1 MFYHI
6 HRCLLRSTYRLGSS
20 LANNNVE
27 CDWLQRALRKTLVDT
42 VIPNAMVN
50 LVRGVRDAAGS
61 IPSDAA
67 TCLEAVARWRG
78 AEVNTRG
85 DRISPPAWN
94 FVAADLCD
102 LCVDLSSVDGT
113 IDGRHLSGDDWDS
126 SRYERVCVRLNA
138 LGGVARGLAS
148 VSVEATDFEKIGSA
162 ISVAIVNLEKVITAV
177 TASRHEATRVGDART
192 AGWTAAAALLSVP
205 IGKGDKS
212 LSALASA
219 ATVRLLDDALT
230 GLPAVSQNESH
241 GSADEPSHRLLASLR
256 AVHRLVE
263 LVVPMYPG
271 EPESGLGR
279 KIAVAVEK
287 SVKSSRFRKN
297 APVWAAATACVL
309 HPRLFGSSPRMHS
322 RASGDGSSS
331 CAIDGVG
338 ACAWFV
344 SAAVKSGGKSGG
356 SRILRVVSHALAARL
371 VRWPEHAR
379 HYASEVWALGLSGEG
394 GFTRAERL
402 AMAQHWH
409 ERELAAREAAGGVNG
424 GENSEVGEDRYG
436 EDAGALADWLED
448 GGCGG
453 AAGGH
458 VAARVAAL
466 SLAHALARAEA
477 PTGSSDGSRHG
488 HSSDGSSD
496 GSRVVSAESYRAA
509 ALDGAEALL
518 RHGLNAV
525 SGGDSDLTRDTYR
538 RGSIT
543 HRRKVRAWQML
554 CALTPAIDSLSR

>member
-1 MFYHI
+1 M
-6 HRCLLRSTYRLGSS
+6 YRLGSS
-20 LANNNVE
+20 LANKNVE
-27 CDWLQRALRKTLVDT
+27 CDWLQRALRKTLVDL
-42 VIPNAMVN
+42 VIPSAMVN
-50 LVRGVRDAAGS
+50 LVRGVRAPAGS
-61 IPSDAA
+61 IPSEAA

-78 AEVNTRG
+78 AEVKTRG
-85 DRISPPAWN
+85 NRVSPPGWN

-102 LCVDLSSVDGT
+102 LCVDLSSVDVG
-113 IDGRHLSGDDWDS
+113 GDWDS
-126 SRYERVCVRLNA
+126 SRYDRVCVRLNA

-148 VSVEATDFEKIGSA
+148 VSVDATDFEKIGSA
-162 ISVAIVNLEKVITAV
+162 ISVSIVNLEKVITAV

-205 IGKGDKS
+205 IGKGGGPKKSES

-219 ATVRLLDDALT
+219 ATVRLLDDALE
-230 GLPAVSQNESH
+230 GLPAVSQNANP
-241 GSADEPSHRLLASLR
+241 GSADEPSHRLLAGLR

-263 LVVPMYPG
+263 VVVPMYPR

-279 KIAVAVEK
+279 KIALAVEK

-297 APVWAAATACVL
+297 APAWAAATACVL

-322 RASGDGSSS
+322 RDASDGSSS

-356 SRILRVVSHALAARL
+356 SRILRVVSHALSARL

-379 HYASEVWALGLSGEG
+379 HYAREVWALGLSGEG

-409 ERELAAREAAGGVNG
+409 ERELAASEAAAGVNG
-424 GENSEVGEDRYG
+424 GKNSEGGEDRYG
-436 EDAGALADWLED
+436 DDAGALADWLED

-477 PTGSSDGSRHG
+477 PTVSSDGSNDNGSSDGS
-488 HSSDGSSD
+488 SA
-496 GSRVVSAESYRAA
+496 GSRVVSVESYRAA

-525 SGGDSDLTRDTYR
+525 SDGDSDLTRDTYR

>member
-1 MFYHI
+1 
-6 HRCLLRSTYRLGSS
+6 
-20 LANNNVE
+20 
-27 CDWLQRALRKTLVDT
+27 
-42 VIPNAMVN
+42 
-50 LVRGVRDAAGS
+50 
-61 IPSDAA
+61 
-67 TCLEAVARWRG
+67 
-78 AEVNTRG
+78 
-85 DRISPPAWN
+85 
-94 FVAADLCD
+94 
-102 LCVDLSSVDGT
+102 
-113 IDGRHLSGDDWDS
+113 
-126 SRYERVCVRLNA
+126 
-138 LGGVARGLAS
+138 
-148 VSVEATDFEKIGSA
+148 
-162 ISVAIVNLEKVITAV
+162 
-177 TASRHEATRVGDART
+177 
-192 AGWTAAAALLSVP
+192 
-205 IGKGDKS
+205 
-212 LSALASA
+212 
-219 ATVRLLDDALT
+219 
-230 GLPAVSQNESH
+230 
-241 GSADEPSHRLLASLR
+241 
-256 AVHRLVE
+256 
-263 LVVPMYPG
+263 
-271 EPESGLGR
+271 
-279 KIAVAVEK
+279 
-287 SVKSSRFRKN
+287 
-297 APVWAAATACVL
+297 
-309 HPRLFGSSPRMHS
+309 MHS
-322 RASGDGSSS
+322 RDATDDGSSS

-379 HYASEVWALGLSGEG
+379 HYAREVWALGLSGEG

-409 ERELAAREAAGGVNG
+409 EREVAAEVLTSNG
-424 GENSEVGEDRYG
+424 GKNTYG
-436 EDAGALADWLED
+436 DDAGALADWLED

-477 PTGSSDGSRHG
+477 PTGSSDGSNNGR
-488 HSSDGSSD
+488 SSDDSSA

>member
-1 MFYHI
+1 MFYSI
-6 HRCLLRSTYRLGSS
+6 HRCLLRSFYRLGSS

-27 CDWLQRALRKTLVDT
+27 CDWLQRALRKTLVDD
-42 VIPNAMVN
+42 VIPSAMVN

-61 IPSDAA
+61 IPSEAA

-78 AEVNTRG
+78 AEVKTRG
-85 DRISPPAWN
+85 NRVSPPGWN

-102 LCVDLSSVDGT
+102 LCVDLSSVDV
-113 IDGRHLSGDDWDS
+113 GDDWDS
-126 SRYERVCVRLNA
+126 SRYDRVCVRLNA

-148 VSVEATDFEKIGSA
+148 VSVDATDFEKIGSA

-177 TASRHEATRVGDART
+177 TAASRHEATRVGDART

-205 IGKGDKS
+205 IGKGGGPKKSES

-219 ATVRLLDDALT
+219 ATVRLLDDALE
-230 GLPAVSQNESH
+230 GLPAVSQNANP
-241 GSADEPSHRLLASLR
+241 GSADEPSHRLLAGLR

-263 LVVPMYPG
+263 VVVPMYPR

-279 KIAVAVEK
+279 KIALAVEK

-297 APVWAAATACVL
+297 APAWAAATACVL

-322 RASGDGSSS
+322 RDASDGSSS

-356 SRILRVVSHALAARL
+356 SRILRVVSHALSARL

-379 HYASEVWALGLSGEG
+379 HYAREVWALGLSGEG

-409 ERELAAREAAGGVNG
+409 EREVAAEVLTSNG
-424 GENSEVGEDRYG
+424 GKNTYG
-436 EDAGALADWLED
+436 DDAGALADWLED

-458 VAARVAAL
+458 VAGRVAAL

-477 PTGSSDGSRHG
+477 PTGSSDDSRHG
-488 HSSDGSSD
+488 HSSDDSSD

>member
-1 MFYHI
+1 
-6 HRCLLRSTYRLGSS
+6 
-20 LANNNVE
+20 VD
-27 CDWLQRALRKTLVDT
+27 DWD
-42 VIPNAMVN
+42 
-50 LVRGVRDAAGS
+50 S
-61 IPSDAA
+61 
-67 TCLEAVARWRG
+67 
-78 AEVNTRG
+78 
-85 DRISPPAWN
+85 
-94 FVAADLCD
+94 
-102 LCVDLSSVDGT
+102 
-113 IDGRHLSGDDWDS
+113 DDWDS
-126 SRYERVCVRLNA
+126 SRYDRVCVRLNA

-177 TASRHEATRVGDART
+177 TASRHEPTRVGDART

-205 IGKGDKS
+205 IGKGGGPIKSES

-219 ATVRLLDDALT
+219 ATVRLLDDALE
-230 GLPAVSQNESH
+230 GLPAVSQNANP
-241 GSADEPSHRLLASLR
+241 GSADEPSHRLLAGLR

-263 LVVPMYPG
+263 VVVPMYPG

-279 KIAVAVEK
+279 KIALAVEK

-297 APVWAAATACVL
+297 APAWAAATACVL

-322 RASGDGSSS
+322 RDATDDGSSS

-344 SAAVKSGGKSGG
+344 AAAVKSGGKSGG

-371 VRWPEHAR
+371 VRWPEHAV
-379 HYASEVWALGLSGEG
+379 HYAREVWALGLSGEG

-409 ERELAAREAAGGVNG
+409 ERETAAREAAAGVNG
-424 GENSEVGEDRYG
+424 GKNSEEGKDRYG
-436 EDAGALADWLED
+436 DDAGALADWLED

-477 PTGSSDGSRHG
+477 PTGSSDGSNNGR
-488 HSSDGSSD
+488 SSDDSSA

>member
-6 HRCLLRSTYRLGSS
+6 HRCLLRSLYRLGSS
-20 LANNNVE
+20 LANNNVK
-27 CDWLQRALRKTLVDT
+27 CDWLQRALRKTLVDL
-42 VIPNAMVN
+42 VIPSAMVN

-61 IPSDAA
+61 IPSEAA

-102 LCVDLSSVDGT
+102 LCVDLSSVDDT
-113 IDGRHLSGDDWDS
+113 IVGDDWDS
-126 SRYERVCVRLNA
+126 SRYDRVCVRLNA

-148 VSVEATDFEKIGSA
+148 VAVDATDFEKIGSA
-162 ISVAIVNLEKVITAV
+162 ISVSIVNLEKVITAV
-177 TASRHEATRVGDART
+177 TASRHEPTRVGDART

-205 IGKGDKS
+205 IGKGGGPIKSES

-219 ATVRLLDDALT
+219 ATVRLLDDALE
-230 GLPAVSQNESH
+230 GLPAVSQNASPG
-241 GSADEPSHRLLASLR
+241 GSTDEPSHRLLAGLR

-263 LVVPMYPG
+263 VVVPMYPG

-279 KIAVAVEK
+279 KIAIAVEK

-297 APVWAAATACVL
+297 APAWAAATACVL

-322 RASGDGSSS
+322 RDASDGSSS

-379 HYASEVWALGLSGEG
+379 HYAREVWALGLSGEG

-409 ERELAAREAAGGVNG
+409 EREVAAEVLTSNG
-424 GENSEVGEDRYG
+424 GKNTYG
-436 EDAGALADWLED
+436 DDAGALADWLED

-477 PTGSSDGSRHG
+477 PTGSSDGSNNGR
-488 HSSDGSSD
+488 SSDDSSA

>member
-1 MFYHI
+1 
-6 HRCLLRSTYRLGSS
+6 
-20 LANNNVE
+20 
-27 CDWLQRALRKTLVDT
+27 VDD
-42 VIPNAMVN
+42 VIPSAMVN
-50 LVRGVRDAAGS
+50 LVRGVRAPAGS
-61 IPSDAA
+61 IPSEAA

-78 AEVNTRG
+78 AEVKTRG
-85 DRISPPAWN
+85 NRVSPPGWN

-102 LCVDLSSVDGT
+102 LCVDLSSVD
-113 IDGRHLSGDDWDS
+113 DWDSDDWDS
-126 SRYERVCVRLNA
+126 SRYDRVCVRLNA

-177 TASRHEATRVGDART
+177 TAASRHEATRVGDART
-192 AGWTAAAALLSVP
+192 ARWTAAAALLSVP
-205 IGKGDKS
+205 IGKGGGPEKSES

-219 ATVRLLDDALT
+219 ATVRLLDDALE
-230 GLPAVSQNESH
+230 GLPAVSQNANP
-241 GSADEPSHRLLASLR
+241 GSADEPSHRLLAGLR

-263 LVVPMYPG
+263 VVVPMYPG

-279 KIAVAVEK
+279 KIALAVEK

-297 APVWAAATACVL
+297 APAWAAATACVL
-309 HPRLFGSSPRMHS
+309 HPRLFGSSPRIHS
-322 RASGDGSSS
+322 RLEDGSSS

-344 SAAVKSGGKSGG
+344 AAAVKSGGKSGG
-356 SRILRVVSHALAARL
+356 SRILRVVSHALSARL

-379 HYASEVWALGLSGEG
+379 HYAREVWALGLSGEG

-409 ERELAAREAAGGVNG
+409 ERELAASEAAGGVNG
-424 GENSEVGEDRYG
+424 GENSEGGKNRYG
-436 EDAGALADWLED
+436 DDAGALADWLED

-477 PTGSSDGSRHG
+477 PTGSRGG
-488 HSSDGSSD
+488 SSDGSSD

-518 RHGLNAV
+518 RHGLNAGLGRRFGSHAGYV
-525 SGGDSDLTRDTYR
+525 PPRVNHAQAQGEGVADALRVDAGD
-538 RGSIT
+538 
-543 HRRKVRAWQML
+543 
-554 CALTPAIDSLSR
+554 

>member
-1 MFYHI
+1 M
-6 HRCLLRSTYRLGSS
+6 
-20 LANNNVE
+20 
-27 CDWLQRALRKTLVDT
+27 DT

-126 SRYERVCVRLNA
+126 SRYDRVCVRLNA
-138 LGGVARGLAS
+138 LGGVARALAS

-322 RASGDGSSS
+322 RGTGDGSSS
-331 CAIDGVG
+331 CAIDAVG

>member
-1 MFYHI
+1 MP
-6 HRCLLRSTYRLGSS
+6 RSRRQVARRRGEDAGKSSLSPGLELRGGGPVRPLRRFEFRGRLGFRR
-20 LANNNVE
+20 LGF
-27 CDWLQRALRKTLVDT
+27 QPLR
-42 VIPNAMVN
+42 P
-50 LVRGVRDAAGS
+50 
-61 IPSDAA
+61 
-67 TCLEAVARWRG
+67 
-78 AEVNTRG
+78 
-85 DRISPPAWN
+85 
-94 FVAADLCD
+94 
-102 LCVDLSSVDGT
+102 
-113 IDGRHLSGDDWDS
+113 
-126 SRYERVCVRLNA
+126 RVCQAERAGRRREGPRVGIRRRDGFRENRIRDLRRNREPRE
-138 LGGVARGLAS
+138 GHNGRNGC
-148 VSVEATDFEKIGSA
+148 
-162 ISVAIVNLEKVITAV
+162 
-177 TASRHEATRVGDART
+177 SRHEATRVGDART

-205 IGKGDKS
+205 IGKGGGPKKSES

-219 ATVRLLDDALT
+219 ATVRLLDDALE
-230 GLPAVSQNESH
+230 GLPAVSQNANP
-241 GSADEPSHRLLASLR
+241 GSADEPSHRLLAGLR

-263 LVVPMYPG
+263 VVVPMYPG

-279 KIAVAVEK
+279 KIALAVEK

-297 APVWAAATACVL
+297 APAWAAATACVL

-322 RASGDGSSS
+322 RDASDGSSS

-344 SAAVKSGGKSGG
+344 AAAVKSGGKSGG
-356 SRILRVVSHALAARL
+356 SRILRVVSHALSARL

-379 HYASEVWALGLSGEG
+379 HYAREVWALGLSGEG

-409 ERELAAREAAGGVNG
+409 EREVAAEVLTSNG
-424 GENSEVGEDRYG
+424 GKNTYG
-436 EDAGALADWLED
+436 DDAGALADWLED

-477 PTGSSDGSRHG
+477 PTGSSDGSNNG
-488 HSSDGSSD
+488 HSSDDSSA

>member
-1 MFYHI
+1 M
-6 HRCLLRSTYRLGSS
+6 YRLGSS
-20 LANNNVE
+20 LANKNVE
-27 CDWLQRALRKTLVDT
+27 CDWLQRALRKTLVDL
-42 VIPNAMVN
+42 VIPSAMVN
-50 LVRGVRDAAGS
+50 LVRGVRAPAGS
-61 IPSDAA
+61 IPSEAA

-78 AEVNTRG
+78 AEVKTRG
-85 DRISPPAWN
+85 NRVSPPGWN

-102 LCVDLSSVDGT
+102 LCVDLSSVDVG
-113 IDGRHLSGDDWDS
+113 GDWDS
-126 SRYERVCVRLNA
+126 SRYDRVCVRLNA

-148 VSVEATDFEKIGSA
+148 VSVDATDFEKIGSA
-162 ISVAIVNLEKVITAV
+162 ISVSIVNLEKVITAV

-205 IGKGDKS
+205 IGKGGGPKKSES

-219 ATVRLLDDALT
+219 ATVRLLDDALE
-230 GLPAVSQNESH
+230 GLPAVSQNANP
-241 GSADEPSHRLLASLR
+241 GSADEPSHRLLAGLR

-263 LVVPMYPG
+263 VVVPMYPR

-279 KIAVAVEK
+279 KIALAVEK

-297 APVWAAATACVL
+297 APAWAAATACVL

-322 RASGDGSSS
+322 RDASDGSSS

-356 SRILRVVSHALAARL
+356 SRILRVVSHALSARL

-379 HYASEVWALGLSGEG
+379 HYAREVWALGLSGEG

-409 ERELAAREAAGGVNG
+409 ERELAASEAAAGVNG
-424 GENSEVGEDRYG
+424 GKNSEGGEDRYG
-436 EDAGALADWLED
+436 DDAGALADWLED

-477 PTGSSDGSRHG
+477 PTVSSDGSNDNGSSDGS
-488 HSSDGSSD
+488 SA
-496 GSRVVSAESYRAA
+496 GSRVVSVESYRAA

-525 SGGDSDLTRDTYR
+525 SGDDSDLTRDTYR

>member
-1 MFYHI
+1 M
-6 HRCLLRSTYRLGSS
+6 
-20 LANNNVE
+20 NNNVE

-126 SRYERVCVRLNA
+126 SRYDRVCVRLNA
-138 LGGVARGLAS
+138 LGGVARALAS

-230 GLPAVSQNESH
+230 GLPAVSQNASH
-241 GSADEPSHRLLASLR
+241 GSADEPSHRLLAGLR

-263 LVVPMYPG
+263 VVVPMYPR

-356 SRILRVVSHALAARL
+356 SRILRVVSHALSARL

>member
-1 MFYHI
+1 MD
-6 HRCLLRSTYRLGSS
+6 L
-20 LANNNVE
+20 
-27 CDWLQRALRKTLVDT
+27 
-42 VIPNAMVN
+42 VIPSAMVN

-61 IPSDAA
+61 IPSEAA

-78 AEVNTRG
+78 AEVKTRG
-85 DRISPPAWN
+85 NRVSPPGWN

-102 LCVDLSSVDGT
+102 LCVDLSFVDVG
-113 IDGRHLSGDDWDS
+113 GDWDS
-126 SRYERVCVRLNA
+126 SRYDRVCVRLNA

-148 VSVEATDFEKIGSA
+148 VAVEATDFEKIGSA

-177 TASRHEATRVGDART
+177 TASRHEATRLGDART

-205 IGKGDKS
+205 IGKGGGPKKSES

-219 ATVRLLDDALT
+219 ATVRLLDDALE
-230 GLPAVSQNESH
+230 GLPAVSQNANP
-241 GSADEPSHRLLASLR
+241 GSADEPSRRLLAGLR

-263 LVVPMYPG
+263 VVVPMYPG

-297 APVWAAATACVL
+297 APAWAAATACVL

-322 RASGDGSSS
+322 RDASDGSSS

-356 SRILRVVSHALAARL
+356 SRILRVVSHALSARL

-379 HYASEVWALGLSGEG
+379 HYAREVWALGLSGEG

-409 ERELAAREAAGGVNG
+409 EREVAAEVLTSNG
-424 GENSEVGEDRYG
+424 GKNTYG
-436 EDAGALADWLED
+436 DDAGALADWLED

-477 PTGSSDGSRHG
+477 PTVSSDDSRHG
-488 HSSDGSSD
+488 HSSDDSSA

-525 SGGDSDLTRDTYR
+525 SGSDSDLTRDTYR

>member
-102 LCVDLSSVDGT
+102 LCVDLSSVDV
-113 IDGRHLSGDDWDS
+113 GDDWDS
-126 SRYERVCVRLNA
+126 SRYDRVCVRLNA

-177 TASRHEATRVGDART
+177 TASRHEATRVGDARA

-205 IGKGDKS
+205 IGKGGPKKSES

-219 ATVRLLDDALT
+219 ATVRLLDDALE
-230 GLPAVSQNESH
+230 GLPAVSQNANP
-241 GSADEPSHRLLASLR
+241 GSADEPSHRLLAGLR

-263 LVVPMYPG
+263 VVVPMYPR

-279 KIAVAVEK
+279 KIALAVEK

-297 APVWAAATACVL
+297 APAWAAATACVL

-409 ERELAAREAAGGVNG
+409 ERELAARK
-424 GENSEVGEDRYG
+424 
-436 EDAGALADWLED
+436 L
-448 GGCGG
+448 
-453 AAGGH
+453 
-458 VAARVAAL
+458 RVA
-466 SLAHALARAEA
+466 
-477 PTGSSDGSRHG
+477 
-488 HSSDGSSD
+488 
-496 GSRVVSAESYRAA
+496 
-509 ALDGAEALL
+509 
-518 RHGLNAV
+518 
-525 SGGDSDLTRDTYR
+525 
-538 RGSIT
+538 
-543 HRRKVRAWQML
+543 
-554 CALTPAIDSLSR
+554 

>member
-1 MFYHI
+1 MFYRI

-20 LANNNVE
+20 LANSNLK
-27 CDWLQRALRKTLVDT
+27 CDWLQRALRKTLVDL
-42 VIPNAMVN
+42 VIPSAMVN
-50 LVRGVRDAAGS
+50 LVRGVRAPAGS
-61 IPSDAA
+61 IPSEAA

-78 AEVNTRG
+78 AEVKTRG
-85 DRISPPAWN
+85 DRISPPGWN

-102 LCVDLSSVDGT
+102 LCVDLSSVDVG
-113 IDGRHLSGDDWDS
+113 GDWDS
-126 SRYERVCVRLNA
+126 SRYDRVCVRLNA

-148 VSVEATDFEKIGSA
+148 VSVDATDFEKIGSA

-177 TASRHEATRVGDART
+177 TAASRHEATRESGDART

-205 IGKGDKS
+205 IGKGGGPKKSES

-219 ATVRLLDDALT
+219 ATVRLLDDALE
-230 GLPAVSQNESH
+230 GLPAVSQNANP
-241 GSADEPSHRLLASLR
+241 GSADEPSHRLLAGLR

-263 LVVPMYPG
+263 VVVPMYPG
-271 EPESGLGR
+271 EPESGLGK
-279 KIAVAVEK
+279 KIALAVEK

-297 APVWAAATACVL
+297 APAWAAATACVL

-322 RASGDGSSS
+322 RDASDGSSS

-344 SAAVKSGGKSGG
+344 AAAVKSGGKSGG

-379 HYASEVWALGLSGEG
+379 HYVREVWALGLSGEG

-409 ERELAAREAAGGVNG
+409 ERELAATEAAAGVNG
-424 GENSEVGEDRYG
+424 GKNSEGDTNTYG
-436 EDAGALADWLED
+436 DDAGALADWLED

-477 PTGSSDGSRHG
+477 PTGSSVGSRHG
-488 HSSDGSSD
+488 HSSDCSSD

-525 SGGDSDLTRDTYR
+525 SGDDSDLTRDTYR

>member
-85 DRISPPAWN
+85 NRVSPPGWN

-177 TASRHEATRVGDART
+177 TASRHEATRVGDARA

-205 IGKGDKS
+205 IGKGGPKKSES

-219 ATVRLLDDALT
+219 ATVRLLDDALE
-230 GLPAVSQNESH
+230 GLPAVSQNASH
-241 GSADEPSHRLLASLR
+241 GSADELSHRLLAGLR

-263 LVVPMYPG
+263 VVVPMYPR

-309 HPRLFGSSPRMHS
+309 HPRLFGPSPRMHS
-322 RASGDGSSS
+322 RGTGDGSSS

-356 SRILRVVSHALAARL
+356 EFLFIYV
-371 VRWPEHAR
+371 
-379 HYASEVWALGLSGEG
+379 
-394 GFTRAERL
+394 
-402 AMAQHWH
+402 
-409 ERELAAREAAGGVNG
+409 
-424 GENSEVGEDRYG
+424 
-436 EDAGALADWLED
+436 
-448 GGCGG
+448 
-453 AAGGH
+453 
-458 VAARVAAL
+458 
-466 SLAHALARAEA
+466 
-477 PTGSSDGSRHG
+477 
-488 HSSDGSSD
+488 
-496 GSRVVSAESYRAA
+496 
-509 ALDGAEALL
+509 
-518 RHGLNAV
+518 
-525 SGGDSDLTRDTYR
+525 
-538 RGSIT
+538 
-543 HRRKVRAWQML
+543 
-554 CALTPAIDSLSR
+554 